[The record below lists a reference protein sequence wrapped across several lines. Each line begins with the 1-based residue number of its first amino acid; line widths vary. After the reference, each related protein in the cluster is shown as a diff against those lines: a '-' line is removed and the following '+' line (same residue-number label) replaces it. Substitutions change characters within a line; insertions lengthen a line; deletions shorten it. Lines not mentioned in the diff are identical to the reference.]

1 MRNERVIILQGI
13 TIGILAV
20 ILFQMLIHFRVLQE
34 RVLLLHER
42 LDQQLDQQEVS
53 AQSLSPFVYTPP
65 LPSKRT
71 L

>member
-42 LDQQLDQQEVS
+42 LDQQEVS
-53 AQSLSPFVYTPP
+53 AQSLSPFVYTPQ
-65 LPSKRT
+65 LPSKRP